1 MGARSSI
8 YSEYGCCVQP
18 DDEMEKRR
26 GTSHVMIQVGGSASL
41 LPLLGLPPTLRQN
54 RFSFHYYSRATLAF
68 VMTAFPIAEFSM
80 LLLLA
85 AGFYLALS
93 AWSLGT
99 SWIAVTLVSLL
110 LMIALGAGLIGPR
123 IRAIGLATR
132 ESSDGLLPSQLSARI
147 HDPVLFTVLLIQA
160 VLLLS
165 IIFLMT
171 TKPELVSSIIVMGVA
186 LVVGLAW
193 GVLVSRSRRSRGLER
208 AAHTD
213 RTREPVA

>member
-1 MGARSSI
+1 MNGYTI
-8 YSEYGCCVQP
+8 VLFL
-18 DDEMEKRR
+18 
-26 GTSHVMIQVGGSASL
+26 HIISAIGVCIGISVV
-41 LPLLGLPPTLRQN
+41 LLGVALLR
-54 RFSFHYYSRATLAF
+54 RAQRVEQVRTTLAF
-68 VMTAFPIAEFSM
+68 ATTAFPIAGFSM

-123 IRAIGLATR
+123 MRAIGLATR

-171 TKPELVSSIIVMGVA
+171 TKPELASSIIVMGVA
-186 LVVGLAW
+186 LIVGLAW
-193 GVLVSRSRRSRGLER
+193 GMLVSRPRRTRGLES
-208 AAHTD
+208 AAHTN
-213 RTREPVA
+213 RTRDPVG

>member
-1 MGARSSI
+1 MNI
-8 YSEYGCCVQP
+8 YTIVLFL
-18 DDEMEKRR
+18 
-26 GTSHVMIQVGGSASL
+26 HIISAIGVCIGISVV
-41 LPLLGLPPTLRQN
+41 LLGVALLR
-54 RFSFHYYSRATLAF
+54 RAQRVEQVRTILAF
-68 VMTAFPIAEFSM
+68 ATTAFPIAGVSM

-93 AWSLGT
+93 AWSLRT

-123 IRAIGLATR
+123 MRAIVMATR
-132 ESSDGLLPSQLSARI
+132 EASEGLLPSQLSARI
-147 HDPVLFTVLLIQA
+147 HEPVLFTVLLIQA
-160 VLLLS
+160 LMLLG
-165 IIFLMT
+165 IVFLMT
-171 TKPELVSSIIVMGVA
+171 TKPELVRSIIVMGVA

-193 GVLVSRSRRSRGLER
+193 GVLVSRSGRSRGLER

>member
-1 MGARSSI
+1 MNLYTI
-8 YSEYGCCVQP
+8 VLFL
-18 DDEMEKRR
+18 
-26 GTSHVMIQVGGSASL
+26 HIISAIGVCIGVSVL
-41 LPLLGLPPTLRQN
+41 LLGVALLR
-54 RFSFHYYSRATLAF
+54 RAQRVEQVRSTLAF

-110 LMIALGAGLIGPR
+110 LMIALVAALIRPR
-123 IRAIGLATR
+123 MRAIVMATR
-132 ESSDGLLPSQLSARI
+132 EIPDGSFPSQLSKRI

-160 VLLLS
+160 VLLLG
-165 IIFLMT
+165 IVFLMT
-171 TKPELVSSIIVMGVA
+171 TKPELANSIIVMVVA
-186 LVVGLAW
+186 LVLGLAL
-193 GVLVSRSRRSRGLER
+193 GVLVSRATRTRGLEV
-208 AAHTD
+208 AARTG

>member
-8 YSEYGCCVQP
+8 YSAYGCCVQP

-26 GTSHVMIQVGGSASL
+26 GTSHVMIQVVGSASL

-110 LMIALGAGLIGPR
+110 LMIALVAALIRPR
-123 IRAIGLATR
+123 MRAI
-132 ESSDGLLPSQLSARI
+132 
-147 HDPVLFTVLLIQA
+147 
-160 VLLLS
+160 
-165 IIFLMT
+165 LMT
-171 TKPELVSSIIVMGVA
+171 TTPELANSIIVMVVA
-186 LVVGLAW
+186 LVLGLAL
-193 GVLVSRSRRSRGLER
+193 GVLVSRATRTRGLEV
-208 AAHTD
+208 AARTG
-213 RTREPVA
+213 RTRE

>member
-1 MGARSSI
+1 MNI
-8 YSEYGCCVQP
+8 YTIVLLL
-18 DDEMEKRR
+18 
-26 GTSHVMIQVGGSASL
+26 HIISAIGVCIGISVV
-41 LPLLGLPPTLRQN
+41 LLGVALLR
-54 RFSFHYYSRATLAF
+54 RAQRVEQVRTILAF
-68 VMTAFPIAEFSM
+68 ATTAFPIAGVSM

-93 AWSLGT
+93 AWSLRT

-123 IRAIGLATR
+123 MRAIVMATR
-132 ESSDGLLPSQLSARI
+132 EASEGLLPSQLSARI
-147 HDPVLFTVLLIQA
+147 HEPVLFTVLLIQA
-160 VLLLS
+160 LMLLG
-165 IIFLMT
+165 IVFLMT
-171 TKPELVSSIIVMGVA
+171 TKPELVRSIIVMGVA

-193 GVLVSRSRRSRGLER
+193 GVLVSRSGRSRGLER